1 MTDIEQQT
9 TAILRRFVAEKADKS
24 ALNDDELLNTRLADL
39 GFDSLENME
48 LVMQIEDAFGV
59 SLEEED
65 ILRCAKVAD
74 LAELVKRSR

>member
-9 TAILRRFVAEKADKS
+9 TAILRRFVAEKTDKS
-24 ALNDDELLNTRLADL
+24 ALNDEELLNLRLADL

-65 ILRCAKVAD
+65 ILRCSKVAD
-74 LAELVKRSR
+74 LAELIKRSR